1 MSNPG
6 FEPGTVCV
14 LGRRDNHYTNWTG
27 CNNLPPFAFINPK
40 KIIST
45 VTPKKGF
52 LLLSLPSLVEG
63 GPLALPQFDSWQS
76 YIWC

>member
-27 CNNLPPFAFINPK
+27 CSNLPHIAFINPK
-40 KIIST
+40 IIISAIC
-45 VTPKKGF
+45 PQNGLF
-52 LLLSLPSLVEG
+52 LLSFPSLIKG
-63 GPLALPQFDSWQS
+63 CPLAVSQVDDW
-76 YIWC
+76 